1 MFHAGAAY
9 IKKMLV
15 ENDKLKYLDIHDNN
29 IGDDEVRQITEGL
42 QHNNTLTK
50 LDMQKCDFSVEG
62 S

>member
-1 MFHAGAAY
+1 
-9 IKKMLV
+9 MLL

-29 IGDDEVRQITEGL
+29 IGDDEVRQISEGL

-62 S
+62 SLICSYIAI